1 MPISLGHDV
10 LISFRNAKIHLVNA
24 LNIKR
29 LVKETQFI
37 NDSVELPNASIWTSF
52 IIYFTA

>member
-1 MPISLGHDV
+1 MTMSLGHDA

-37 NDSVELPNASIWTSF
+37 NDSVELPNASI
-52 IIYFTA
+52 